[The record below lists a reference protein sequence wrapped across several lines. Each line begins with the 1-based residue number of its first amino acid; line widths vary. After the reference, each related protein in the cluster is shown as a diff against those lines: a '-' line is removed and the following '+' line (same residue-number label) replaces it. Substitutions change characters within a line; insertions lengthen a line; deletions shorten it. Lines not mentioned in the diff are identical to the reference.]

1 VYVAVH
7 SCLELFGTVT
17 LWGDTV
23 QGARSAG
30 GKWLCMSK
38 LVRWISPSVAV
49 GGLVAG
55 LIAAPIAE
63 ASSAANIIKIKA
75 TSPNYPGLK
84 AKDHGLV
91 DGYALVI
98 YKDTSVNSN
107 TAKISGTVTT
117 TATNDMAT
125 LMAEPFGAKSYS
137 AVGAP
142 VSLGTLG
149 VNTYSFSVTP
159 SLATSYEVQV
169 AGTDSA
175 TSNPVTVYVVAG
187 GSAPEKYVHEKCSRT
202 RCTFSYRTYTLLVP
216 SAYKT
221 ESDKHLYLYLAIG
234 DPRLPK
240 DLTLTKS
247 GKVSRAKRVSS
258 GEYWETL
265 TYYIPIK
272 NTRTRWRLSAC
283 TKDTESK
290 DGIGLPGH
298 HSCGDKHIPNSPI
311 YLG

>member
-1 VYVAVH
+1 
-7 SCLELFGTVT
+7 
-17 LWGDTV
+17 
-23 QGARSAG
+23 
-30 GKWLCMSK
+30 MSK
-38 LVRWISPSVAV
+38 LVRWIAPTAVV

-55 LIAAPIAE
+55 LIAVPIAE
-63 ASSAANIIKIKA
+63 ASSAANIITIKA

-98 YKDTSVNSN
+98 YKDTSLNSN
-107 TAKISGTVTT
+107 TATISGTVTT
-117 TATNDMAT
+117 TATNDTAT
-125 LMAEPFGAKSYS
+125 LMAETFGAKSYS
-137 AVGAP
+137 AVGSP

-169 AGTDSA
+169 AGTDTA
-175 TSNPVTVYVVAG
+175 TSNPVTVYVTSG
-187 GSAPEKYVHEKCSRT
+187 GSAPEKYVHEKCTRT
-202 RCTFSYRTYTLLVP
+202 RCVFSYRVYTLLFP

-221 ESDKHLYLYLAIG
+221 ESRKHLYLYLAIG

-240 DLTLTKS
+240 DLTLAKS
-247 GKVSRAKRVSS
+247 GKASAAKRVSS

-265 TYYIPIK
+265 TYYIPVK
-272 NTRTRWRLSAC
+272 NSRTRWGLSAC
-283 TKDTESK
+283 SKDTESK

-298 HSCGDKHIPNSPI
+298 HSCGDKHIPKNPI